1 MENEFADIK
10 MKIREIKSSLIILQ
24 QAIQN
29 ENKLISLSNIDDNL
43 EIIIENVENTL
54 SKYENLID
62 KQFTLVNQ

>member
-1 MENEFADIK
+1 MESEFADIK

-24 QAIQN
+24 QAVQN

-54 SKYENLID
+54 NRYEDLID
-62 KQFTLVNQ
+62 KQFTLADQ

>member
-1 MENEFADIK
+1 MENEFADII

>member
-43 EIIIENVENTL
+43 EIIIENVEITL
-54 SKYENLID
+54 NKYENLID

>member
-54 SKYENLID
+54 NKYENLID

>member
-43 EIIIENVENTL
+43 ELIIENVENTL
-54 SKYENLID
+54 SKYENLTD
-62 KQFTLVNQ
+62 KQFTLVSQ